1 MEPNSNNSKVSCS
14 RKQWGPLRGL
24 ELTTDTL
31 RVRHATH
38 CATRSRR
45 PLNLTIRTARV
56 SVYTLRLPLVYIER
70 VWIRKKTWSDS
81 HTLCKCSIYKQK
93 QRWTTHCQR
102 RSRDTAISPREGI
115 ITHHAGILLSHP
127 GWDISIS
134 PPPLCASTLP
144 YYFFMTTIT
153 TTITKVQLNKLHQ
166 TTIIFRII
174 DGTICFNNAKI

>member
-14 RKQWGPLRGL
+14 RKQWGPLSGL

-70 VWIRKKTWSDS
+70 V
-81 HTLCKCSIYKQK
+81 
-93 QRWTTHCQR
+93 
-102 RSRDTAISPREGI
+102 
-115 ITHHAGILLSHP
+115 
-127 GWDISIS
+127 
-134 PPPLCASTLP
+134 
-144 YYFFMTTIT
+144 
-153 TTITKVQLNKLHQ
+153 
-166 TTIIFRII
+166 
-174 DGTICFNNAKI
+174 